1 MAQAIR
7 IACLSTMAMFVVST
21 ASAVPIV
28 QNGSFENWSA
38 TQFFNGGPGLA
49 EFAQVPGWSTPT
61 GRVDIFF
68 SPGYNASEGL
78 SSLRVHPDPV
88 PTEPNSN
95 LVFQDI
101 SGFEV
106 GNSYRLT
113 FDAAIVNS
121 LAYGVWSVPSKS
133 PDLVVSVGSKTWAID
148 PLPVTNPASFNS
160 SFPFSYA
167 SQSLTFAATASTLRV
182 QFKTILGPT
191 AAGIAVDNVAVSA
204 VPEPSAAWML
214 IVGSAL
220 ILPLQRFRR
229 KSAIRQKF
237 AASSGA

>member
-1 MAQAIR
+1 MARAIK
-7 IACLSTMAMFVVST
+7 IACLSTIVMFMVST
-21 ASAVPIV
+21 ASAAPMV

-68 SPGYNASEGL
+68 SPGYNASEGV
-78 SSLRVHPDPV
+78 SSLRVHPHPI

-106 GNSYRLT
+106 GNTYRLT
-113 FDAAIVNS
+113 FDAAIANS
-121 LAYGVWSVPSKS
+121 LAYGVWSVHSQS
-133 PDLVVSVGSKTWAID
+133 PALVVSVGSNTWAMD
-148 PLPVTNPASFNS
+148 PLPVTNPASFNA

-182 QFKTILGPT
+182 QFQTILGP

-220 ILPLQRFRR
+220 ILPLQRFGREGE
-229 KSAIRQKF
+229 IPQKF
-237 AASSGA
+237 AASGGA